1 MSFLP
6 ANLIVDINL
15 NSETLGKAKQA
26 KNLLGINDL
35 IHQIVSILIF
45 GISTFISWPT
55 NYAKKGANVY
65 KPLFRSVRLTNLYTV
80 KFVLI

>member
-1 MSFLP
+1 M
-6 ANLIVDINL
+6 DINL